1 MNSNVLMQKLV
12 FVASVASQAVLY
24 VLLGLSVLSIGVI
37 VERWWYFRQR
47 RDDLDDLAD
56 RLRKA
61 FGRDDLAGARKLLGA
76 SRSVEATIVREAL
89 DWYDDGAEAVEQILA
104 KATRLRRKSFEG
116 GLLFLGTLGNNAPF
130 IGLFGT
136 VLGIVTA
143 FRELGANSM
152 GAMGN
157 VMSGIAEAL
166 IATAVGILVALP
178 AVIFYNVFQK
188 KGGDIEEQAAAL
200 GNIVIASMR
209 TQRRADAAPTATDP
223 VADRTAEHGG
233 RVAGVEA

>member
-1 MNSNVLMQKLV
+1 MQKLV

-37 VERWWYFRQR
+37 IERWWYFRR
-47 RDDLDDLAD
+47 RKDNLDTLSD
-56 RLRKA
+56 RLKKA
-61 FGRDDLAGARKLLGA
+61 FAKGDVAAARKVLAGSK
-76 SRSVEATIVREAL
+76 SVEAAIVAEAL
-89 DWYDDGAEAVEQILA
+89 DWYDEGPEAVEQILA

-178 AVIFYNVFQK
+178 AVIYYNVFQK
-188 KGGDIEEQAAAL
+188 KGSDVEEQAAAL
-200 GNIVIASMR
+200 GNVVLATMRGHGHAS
-209 TQRRADAAPTATDP
+209 P
-223 VADRTAEHGG
+223 VAADPIADSTSEIVG
-233 RVAGVEA
+233 RAAGVEA